1 MECRLGAREEERESS
16 HRHVLPLRRKDGRRD
31 GDIAYMRSTKAG
43 YPVRWIRISRGCK
56 NYRSER
62 IISSVALCGIGR
74 NSSECLSSIP
84 SRNRARGDTKMH
96 SSSSSSS
103 AVPPC
108 VTTRSSSSSNSPK
121 VHFKVRK
128 LENPPAGEFPTEGI
142 YLSSYRSAQLRD
154 ENEMGGEGRG
164 ISGSS
169 INMK

>member
-96 SSSSSSS
+96 SF
-103 AVPPC
+103 PC
-108 VTTRSSSSSNSPK
+108 VTTPPLHFQLQLKLSQSSFQSQKVGKSSGGRQENFQQK
-121 VHFKVRK
+121 VLLFYVS
-128 LENPPAGEFPTEGI
+128 T
-142 YLSSYRSAQLRD
+142 YLPIDRSAQQWKKRKGAGHLR
-154 ENEMGGEGRG
+154 ERA
-164 ISGSS
+164 
-169 INMK
+169 